1 MKRLSLV
8 LKLTAPIFLF
18 IGALHL
24 IIGPNADVTLGANIP
39 LSVIGDPVLDS
50 QNRFFGVSF
59 TIYGVLFY
67 LCATDLKKYEQV
79 FYCLLAVFF
88 AGGIARLVSMAV
100 AGMPSIQILVLTGLE
115 LLIPPLLVI
124 WYKTLAGQ
132 ALTSRSS

>member
-1 MKRLSLV
+1 VKGLSLV
-8 LKLTAPIFLF
+8 LKVTAPIFLF
-18 IGALHL
+18 IGVLHL
-24 IIGPNADVTLGANIP
+24 TVGPNADVTLGANIP

-59 TIYGVLFY
+59 AIYGVLFY
-67 LCATDLKKYEQV
+67 LCATDLTKYEKV

-124 WYKTLAGQ
+124 WYKTLVGQ